1 MTQANI
7 DSNGDLHITFSEK
20 TDDVTTT
27 YKLDNGAE
35 LDFIDEELVELILP
49 NFEEQLGRG
58 SLLGLEITVNNV
70 SLDDMTILFSLDIQ
84 GHTING
90 RVDCSSLE

>member
-7 DSNGDLHITFSEK
+7 DSNGDLHIIFNEK
-20 TDDVTTT
+20 SDDIVTT

-35 LDFIDEELVELILP
+35 LDFINEDLIELILP
-49 NFEEQLGRG
+49 NFEMQLGRG
-58 SLLGLEITVNNV
+58 SLLGLEITVNDV

-84 GHTING
+84 GNTING

>member
-20 TDDVTTT
+20 TDDVITT

-58 SLLGLEITVNNV
+58 SLLGLEIKLNDI
-70 SLDDMTILFSLDIQ
+70 SLDGMIILFSLDIH
-84 GHTING
+84 GNIING